1 MTAQEILLA
10 SLDYKR
16 LVEITGI
23 PIPPAAIGLLN
34 GLTEYLCA
42 KEQAKNRPTADTVR
56 RGRPEPCGAALA

>member
-42 KEQAKNRPTADTVR
+42 KEQADDCLHDTAAQPRETS
-56 RGRPEPCGAALA
+56 G